1 MPNSWR
7 NHSDAPP
14 SLVVQTLIRST
25 DVEVQHWARVAHGNL
40 EAAAALGPLVA
51 FCAADTP
58 VEPVDMTTM
67 STLVSHLRARDA
79 TSTLAVRRLTAS
91 AVANLLVSSHNQRL
105 VIECNGI
112 KPLVSLCQEAPEPE
126 LQVAGCH
133 CNHHQ
138 THFHR
143 QSTSHLRHH
152 PSSCRRSACARSPTW
167 R

>member
-1 MPNSWR
+1 VPNSWR

-126 LQVAGCH
+126 LQAQVSTPKVYPSARPCH
-133 CNHHQ
+133 KK
-138 THFHR
+138 
-143 QSTSHLRHH
+143 ST
-152 PSSCRRSACARSPTW
+152 
-167 R
+167 

>member
-1 MPNSWR
+1 M
-7 NHSDAPP
+7 
-14 SLVVQTLIRST
+14 
-25 DVEVQHWARVAHGNL
+25 QHWARVAHGNL

-112 KPLVSLCQEAPEPE
+112 KPLVSLCQEAPEP
-126 LQVAGCH
+126 
-133 CNHHQ
+133 
-138 THFHR
+138 
-143 QSTSHLRHH
+143 
-152 PSSCRRSACARSPTW
+152 
-167 R
+167 

>member
-1 MPNSWR
+1 M
-7 NHSDAPP
+7 
-14 SLVVQTLIRST
+14 
-25 DVEVQHWARVAHGNL
+25 QHWARVAHGNL

-126 LQVAGCH
+126 LQAQVSTPKVYPARPALPQKVYLRAQPCH
-133 CNHHQ
+133 KK
-138 THFHR
+138 
-143 QSTSHLRHH
+143 ST
-152 PSSCRRSACARSPTW
+152 
-167 R
+167 